1 VLEKSHGPAPDS
13 HVLLVPLETLP
24 LTLMSKRQRAA
35 AVSTD
40 DAATIAPPPAPLP
53 PSLLP
58 LSLLQKS
65 PPLTPD
71 TWSSFLLHPHLKRP
85 PVPPPPAV
93 LRRDEYGPFYDLL
106 QHCRLMTC
114 GCPELERT
122 GASAPPPS
130 IFGLD
135 AARAAVEQLV
145 QGVVKHKHSTSM
157 LLVGPRGCGKTSV
170 VNAVLDDLQQQY
182 RREAA
187 SSSSSSHA
195 NASSFW
201 VVRLHGLALTT
212 DAQAFREIATQL
224 SIEEEVHKQQQL
236 MLQPSDSFTS
246 PVKKSDI
253 GASTSAHLAVLF
265 DVLKKTGQKNDG
277 GPGRAIIFFLEDFDR
292 FAPQGGSASNHQ
304 ALLYNLLDM
313 THNSGMRFGVL
324 GTSVRTDVLQ
334 MLEKRVRSRFSQLTV
349 VMTSATQ
356 QPNHLVPIIYSRLA
370 LPTALHSNPLRF
382 LWNER
387 VELLLLNREFWRVI
401 YSVAQR
407 TRDVRAL
414 LRFMSVALTHLSEA
428 DWLLRLEH
436 FNDAA
441 ASMRAHEYSVMR
453 QMQAMTPLQQVLMG
467 ALLRLVRREFAVITF
482 AAVMQQFREF
492 VSNNKDCYVAAAK
505 YSDTTCARAV
515 DELVAEGVVDY
526 SESGGC
532 RSRTRQEYRALV
544 MLVQPTDVQ
553 QFFLQHREVS
563 PELREWAGRDRTSEV

>member
-1 VLEKSHGPAPDS
+1 
-13 HVLLVPLETLP
+13 
-24 LTLMSKRQRAA
+24 MSKRQRAA
-35 AVSTD
+35 AVVID
-40 DAATIAPPPAPLP
+40 DASTIAPPPAPLP

-58 LSLLQKS
+58 LSLLQKPS
-65 PPLTPD
+65 TVTPD
-71 TWSSFLLHPHLKRP
+71 TWSSFLLHPHLKRA
-85 PVPPPPAV
+85 PVPPPSAV
-93 LRRDEYGPFYDLL
+93 LRRDDHGPFNDLL

-122 GASAPPPS
+122 SASAPPPP

-135 AARAAVEQLV
+135 AARAAVERLV
-145 QGVVKHKHSTSM
+145 HGVVKHKHSTSM
-157 LLVGPRGCGKTSV
+157 LLVGPRGCGKTSL
-170 VNAVLDDLQQQY
+170 VNAVLDDLQHQY
-182 RREAA
+182 TRDAA
-187 SSSSSSHA
+187 SSSSSHA
-195 NASSFW
+195 SASPFW
-201 VVRLHGLALTT
+201 VVRLHGTALTS

-224 SIEEEVHKQQQL
+224 SIEEEVHQHQQL
-236 MLQPSDSFTS
+236 MLQQSDSVTS

-265 DVLKKTGQKNDG
+265 DVLKKTGRA
-277 GPGRAIIFFLEDFDR
+277 GRAFIFFLEDFDR
-292 FAPQGGSASNHQ
+292 FAPQGGGASNHQ

-324 GTSVRTDVLQ
+324 GTSMRTDVLQ

-349 VMTSATQ
+349 VMTSAAQ
-356 QPNHLVPIIYSRLA
+356 QPNHLLPIIYSRLA
-370 LPTALHSNPLRF
+370 LPVALQSNPLHF

-387 VELLLLNREFWRVI
+387 VELLLVNREFWRVI
-401 YSVAQR
+401 HSVAQR
-407 TRDVRAL
+407 TRDVRAI

-441 ASMRAHEYSVMR
+441 ASARAQEYNVMK

-492 VSNNKDCYVAAAK
+492 VSNNKDCYVASAK
-505 YSDTTCARAV
+505 YSDSACARAV
-515 DELVAEGVVDY
+515 DELVAEGVMDY
-526 SESGGC
+526 SESSGC
-532 RSRTRQEYRALV
+532 RSRTRQEYRVLV
-544 MLVQPTDVQ
+544 MLALPTDVQ

-563 PELREWAGRDRTSEV
+563 PELRDWAGRDRTSEA